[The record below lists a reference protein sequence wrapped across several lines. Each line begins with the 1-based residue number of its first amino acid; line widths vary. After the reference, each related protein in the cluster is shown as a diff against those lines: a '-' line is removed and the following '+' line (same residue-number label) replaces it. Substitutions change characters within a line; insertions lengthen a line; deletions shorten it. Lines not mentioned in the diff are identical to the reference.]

1 MLIPAIDLQGG
12 RVVQLVQGERLA
24 YASTDV
30 DGWADRFAGFPI
42 VHVVD
47 LDAALGTG
55 DNRALVARLARRLA
69 CRVGGGVRTIAR
81 AREVLDLGARQVLV
95 GSALFRDDRPDVEF
109 AAALARAVGAEQ
121 VVAAVDARSG
131 RVAVRGWTRT
141 IPLAPADAVRALDP
155 YCGGFLY
162 THIDTEGLLAGIDVA
177 AVLEVRRAT
186 RKAVAAAGG
195 VATEAEV
202 ARLDA
207 LGVDAV
213 VGMAVYTGR
222 LQVAPARAPVDPSER
237 ASRAE

>member
-1 MLIPAIDLQGG
+1 MLIPAIDLRGG
-12 RVVQLVQGERLA
+12 QVVQLVQGERLA
-24 YASTDV
+24 YTSSDV
-30 DGWADRFAGFPI
+30 DGWADRFAGFPV

-55 DNRALVARLARRLA
+55 DNRAVVERLARRLA
-69 CRVGGGVRTIAR
+69 CRVGGGVRSIAR

-95 GSALFRDDRPDVEF
+95 GSALFGDDRPDVEF
-109 AAALARAVGAEQ
+109 AAALARAVGAAQ
-121 VVAAVDARSG
+121 VVAAVDARGG

-162 THIDTEGLLAGIDVA
+162 THIDTEGLMAGIDVA
-177 AVLEVRRAT
+177 AILEVRRAT
-186 RKAVAAAGG
+186 RKPVAAAGG
-195 VATEAEV
+195 IATEAEV
-202 ARLDA
+202 ARLEA

-222 LQVAPARAPVDPSER
+222 LAVAPGRERIEPGGRACRSE
-237 ASRAE
+237 